1 MHICL
6 VTPHHV
12 SFQPRTVR
20 EADALTENGHEVR
33 VVSRQ
38 TDSTFACYDSKLM
51 HGRTWKLQ
59 SVELKRNGN
68 SYRTWLKESLRS
80 KLWDQLFSLGL
91 RTEAAASR
99 AYVRG
104 LSQTIALASAQRAD
118 LFIAHTQAALPI
130 AAAAARRW
138 NARLGFDC
146 EDLLAQLGA
155 DPSDLVKAIE
165 QKYVPRCDY
174 VSVPSESIA
183 ERLVEQYGIKPP
195 VVLYNVFPLKLA
207 EGMIPPKERPVAGP
221 VRLHWFGQ
229 TIGEGRGLEDAVDAA
244 KTLGNEVELHLR
256 GRLDERYR
264 AHLELKGDGQIRF
277 IFHPL
282 VAHDE
287 LIKTMDQFDV
297 GLALEDPRNE
307 GYGRTVTNKL
317 FSYLLAGLA
326 IAATD
331 TVGQREI
338 LGKAPQV
345 GFLYPSGQPQVLA
358 EGLRLWLDKREA
370 LRVAQQAAWDL
381 ARERF
386 CWDIEKQKLFA
397 AIRAT

>member
-1 MHICL
+1 ML
-6 VTPHHV
+6 A
-12 SFQPRTVR
+12 
-20 EADALTENGHEVR
+20 EDGYEVR

-38 TDSTFACYDSKLM
+38 TDSKYSEYDNQLM
-51 HGRTWKLQ
+51 QSRSWKLQ
-59 SVELKRNGN
+59 FVKLNRNGN
-68 SYRTWLKESLRS
+68 SYRRWLTENLRAR
-80 KLWDQLFSLGL
+80 LWDTLFKVGI
-91 RTEAAASR
+91 RGEAVAAK

-104 LSQTIALASAQRAD
+104 LSQTIALASAQKAD

-130 AAAAARRW
+130 AAAAA
-138 NARLGFDC
+138 NLT
-146 EDLLAQLGA
+146 QLGA
-155 DPSDLVKAIE
+155 DPSDIVRVIE
-165 QKYVPRCDY
+165 QEYLPHCDY
-174 VSVPSESIA
+174 VSVPSASIA
-183 ERLVEQYGIKPP
+183 EQLVEQYGIKPP

-207 EGMIPPKERPVAGP
+207 EGMIPPKERPVAAGP

-264 AHLELKGDGQIRF
+264 AHLELKGDGRIRF

-317 FSYLLAGLA
+317 FTYLLAGLS

-358 EGLRLWLDKREA
+358 EGLRLWLNRRNTLLA
-370 LRVAQQAAWDL
+370 AQQAAWNL